1 MCCGESPSQESKENQ
16 SLEEENHSFKMNV
29 ETKRTKEWEAA
40 VAKQQN
46 LLEFYKLEC
55 QLCR

>member
-29 ETKRTKEWEAA
+29 ETKRTKEWEGHDQVGDPHPRAG
-40 VAKQQN
+40 V
-46 LLEFYKLEC
+46 
-55 QLCR
+55 